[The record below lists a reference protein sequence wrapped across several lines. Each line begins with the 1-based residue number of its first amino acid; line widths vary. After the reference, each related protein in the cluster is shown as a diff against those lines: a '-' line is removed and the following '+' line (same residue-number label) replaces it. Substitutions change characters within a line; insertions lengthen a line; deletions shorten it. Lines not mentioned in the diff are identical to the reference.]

1 MGVGQREQKDM
12 MLERSGVGK
21 DFILKTT
28 SLQKNIH
35 CVQEHRRK
43 NRSGSEDHRLRF
55 VHVESEILD

>member
-1 MGVGQREQKDM
+1 MGE
-12 MLERSGVGK
+12 
-21 DFILKTT
+21 DFILKAT

-43 NRSGSEDHRLRF
+43 SRSGSEDDRLRF